1 MVRETVRKYRYIYA
15 PKIPLFLYSFCHRT
29 LTITSVALTRQ
40 PSRARAA
47 LDPTTSIAD
56 EERGVAGREIKVLLH
71 GDPNLSKE
79 TIRAEDVDIDRI
91 HTETAQDITDDYFPD
106 FSPRDSRSTLPRGST
121 DTGRRGRRT
130 SRSQSPGGA
139 SSSTEG
145 PSPFRIPR
153 IVEPSNI
160 RSVNLP
166 LPPNREPD
174 TTAPHIAFV
183 ETTHNSTGRA
193 LRIPGPREF
202 EKGDRAHEVDD
213 EDDANTLYRARTTG
227 DVDRGGSSYAFEL
240 GSPASR
246 TISLGNATTGG
257 SGNVRMRRVSTTV
270 DRFLPRVSTVE
281 RVVSSAFAMGPHPRN
296 RNMSP
301 LSRFSRKAN
310 KEPLSMP
317 YLSYTPTI
325 GRNSQFVDLT
335 EDQRDELGGI
345 EYRSL
350 KLLAKVLVA
359 YYIFFHL
366 LGVVCLVPWIH
377 SLKGYKNYVES
388 VGVDPTWWAIYTSQ
402 TMFNDL
408 GFTLTPDSMISFQ
421 RATFVLLIT
430 AFLIVIG
437 NTGFPCMLRL
447 IIWIG
452 FKLCPEN
459 SAHRESLNF
468 LLDHPRR
475 CFTLLFPSGTTWI
488 LFWILVVLNTL
499 DVLLFIVLDLN
510 DSEVTVIPLGS
521 RIMGAIFQAVSTRT
535 SGTSVVN
542 LADLHPAIQV
552 SYMCTS
558 PFAFSGRSPVSCG

>member
-1 MVRETVRKYRYIYA
+1 M
-15 PKIPLFLYSFCHRT
+15 P
-29 LTITSVALTRQ
+29 
-40 PSRARAA
+40 
-47 LDPTTSIAD
+47 
-56 EERGVAGREIKVLLH
+56 
-71 GDPNLSKE
+71 
-79 TIRAEDVDIDRI
+79 
-91 HTETAQDITDDYFPD
+91 
-106 FSPRDSRSTLPRGST
+106 
-121 DTGRRGRRT
+121 
-130 SRSQSPGGA
+130 
-139 SSSTEG
+139 
-145 PSPFRIPR
+145 IPR
-153 IVEPSNI
+153 IIEPSNI
-160 RSVNLP
+160 QFVNLP
-166 LPPNREPD
+166 LPPNRESD
-174 TTAPHIAFV
+174 ITAPHIAFA
-183 ETTHNSTGRA
+183 ETQPTPSSGRA

-227 DVDRGGSSYAFEL
+227 DVDRSGSSYAFEL

-246 TISLGNATTGG
+246 TISLGNAATGG
-257 SGNVRMRRVSTTV
+257 SGNMRMRRVSTTV
-270 DRFLPRVSTVE
+270 DRFLPRASTIE
-281 RVVSSAFAMGPHPRN
+281 RVVSSAFAMGPHPRK

-310 KEPLSMP
+310 KEPPNMP
-317 YLSYTPTI
+317 YLSYTPTV

-335 EDQRDELGGI
+335 DEQRDELGGI

-350 KLLAKVLVA
+350 KLLAKVLVG
-359 YYIFFHL
+359 YYVFFHL
-366 LGVVCLVPWIH
+366 FGIVCLLPWIH
-377 SLKGYKNYVES
+377 SMGSYKDYVKS
-388 VGVDPTWWAIYTSQ
+388 IGVDPTWWAIYTSQ

-452 FKLCPEN
+452 FKICPEN

-499 DVLLFIVLDLN
+499 DVILFIVLDLN
-510 DSEVTVIPLGS
+510 DAEVTDIPLGS

-535 SGTSVVN
+535 SGTSVIN

-552 SYMCTS
+552 SYMCMS
-558 PFAFSGRSPVSCG
+558 PLPVPLPVPRELWLMI